1 MRFFLSLCAVS
12 VRTGVGMRRFERR
25 IRNQRCSLAIA
36 DTLRK
41 TSFREIKQPNAAPR
55 NYESCNSLT
64 PLSKLKFKIG
74 FLLLFTRES

>member
-41 TSFREIKQPNAAPR
+41 TSVREKLSSQMLPLEIMKAAT
-55 NYESCNSLT
+55 L
-64 PLSKLKFKIG
+64 
-74 FLLLFTRES
+74 